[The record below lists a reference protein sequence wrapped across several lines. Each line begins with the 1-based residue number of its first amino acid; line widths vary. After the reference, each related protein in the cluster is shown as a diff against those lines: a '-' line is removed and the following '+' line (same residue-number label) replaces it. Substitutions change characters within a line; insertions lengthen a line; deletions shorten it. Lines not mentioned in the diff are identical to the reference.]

1 MLWQKL
7 EQSQL
12 LVPLSLGGIN
22 LLHVFLTTDQP
33 GRLSS
38 DWHRPWVVG
47 QHHVLKKI
55 AADLR
60 VHFGLRER
68 FTKLRVRLG
77 DRSIDNLP
85 TEPYLKSIPESPLK
99 SNPTPEQPFNRQR
112 DLYQGVED
120 FWRRKTLE
128 SHHIVEDN
136 IVEKLNQDRGDLVRE
151 NAPCVL
157 LAGELHQ
164 RVFSAAMTRLNE
176 RDAFSPNLS
185 RPVALKQLD
194 ALAEELYVRAVTD
207 RKPFQ
212 ELKSLALIINQEIC
226 GRMHHPNSNHSLCQ

>member
-12 LVPLSLGGIN
+12 LVPLASGGIN
-22 LLHVFLTTDQP
+22 LHQVFLTTDQP

-38 DWHRPWVVG
+38 DRHHPWVIG
-47 QHHVLKKI
+47 SHHVLKKI

-60 VHFGLRER
+60 VRLELRKRLTE
-68 FTKLRVRLG
+68 LRVRFG
-77 DRSIDNLP
+77 DRSIDKPP

-99 SNPTPEQPFNRQR
+99 SNPMPGKPFNRQR
-112 DLYQGVED
+112 DHHPGVED

-136 IVEKLNQDRGDLVRE
+136 IVKKLKQDRGELVRE

-157 LAGELHQ
+157 LAGELHS

-176 RDAFSPNLS
+176 RDAFSPILS
-185 RPVALKQLD
+185 GPEALKQLD
-194 ALAEELYVRAVTD
+194 ALAEELYVHAVTD
-207 RKPFQ
+207 RQAFQ
-212 ELKSLALIINQEIC
+212 ELKLIASIINQEIC
-226 GRMHHPNSNHSLCQ
+226 GRMAG

>member
-1 MLWQKL
+1 MPWQKL
-7 EQSQL
+7 AQSPL

-22 LLHVFLTTDQP
+22 FQQVYLTTDRP
-33 GRLSS
+33 GLLSS
-38 DWHRPWVVG
+38 DRHRPWVIG
-47 QHHVLKKI
+47 PHHVLTTM
-55 AADLR
+55 AAILR
-60 VHFGLRER
+60 VQLELRKL

-77 DRSIDNLP
+77 DRSIDIPP
-85 TEPYLKSIPESPLK
+85 TEPYLKSIPASPLK
-99 SNPTPEQPFNRQR
+99 SNPTPGQPFNRER
-112 DLYQGVED
+112 DHHQGVED

-136 IVEKLNQDRGDLVRE
+136 IVKKLNQDRGALVRG

-185 RPVALKQLD
+185 GPVALKQLD
-194 ALAEELYVRAVTD
+194 ALAEGLYVRAVTD
-207 RKPFQ
+207 RQPFQ
-212 ELKSLALIINQEIC
+212 ELRSLALLINREIC
-226 GRMHHPNSNHSLCQ
+226 GRMAG